1 MLKNIDNQIQIAFD
15 QPTPSKTI
23 TPTIKSSSNIIEKE
37 SYKNKKYDQLATNH
51 LKQELL
57 HEIKHKNVLS
67 LQQDSKTDCMDE
79 YIKAM
84 QDQVALLKSEVMFL
98 RGEVKD
104 KMHSLNN

>member
-23 TPTIKSSSNIIEKE
+23 TSTIKSSSNIIEKE

-57 HEIKHKNVLS
+57 HEMKHKNVLS
-67 LQQDSKTDCMDE
+67 LQQDNKTDCMDE
-79 YIKAM
+79 CIKAM
-84 QDQVALLKSEVMFL
+84 QDQVALLKSEVKFL
-98 RGEVKD
+98 RGEVKE